1 MSNFLKTSAS
11 IVLTVLFCLAN
22 AGWKETIAKYE
33 SISDPNAKLS
43 YISEVDPNDD
53 LGLTSIVNSIQSAT
67 QADTKRALWKRL
79 DEKLKTY
86 AEVPAFSSNPGS
98 QAIIVEIKSNEVYES
113 EKKLSGS
120 SWFEKLMKK
129 LRAPEVDSPQVS
141 GPSMEFGWLEGIIK
155 FLYWTMVVAAVGA
168 AVYVVYRLPIK
179 WNKIARSKKV
189 TRGGMLEDGEE
200 LKSEDEYAL
209 AAEALVQEGRYREAC
224 RAYYLASLLRIDAL
238 RIARFEPAQ
247 TNWEH
252 LRRIESSRKR
262 PEGFEFREITKKFD
276 YAWYGYEAKT
286 ELDVVPFRRA
296 YSEIV
301 ALGEKAA

>member
-22 AGWKETIAKYE
+22 AGWKETIAEYK
-33 SISDPNAKLS
+33 SISDPNEKLR
-43 YISEVDPNDD
+43 YISGVDPSDN
-53 LGLTSIVNSIQSAT
+53 LGLLYIVTSIQSTTSAEV
-67 QADTKRALWKRL
+67 KKSLWKEL
-79 DEKLKTY
+79 DAKLDLY
-86 AEVPAFSSNPGS
+86 AEAPAFSSDAKS
-98 QAIIVEIKSNEVYES
+98 QVIIAEIKSNEVYES
-113 EKKLSGS
+113 ERKLSGS

-129 LRAPEVDSPQVS
+129 LRAPEVNTPKVD
-141 GPSMEFGWLEGIIK
+141 GPSVEVGWLEGVIK
-155 FLYWTMVVAAVGA
+155 FFYWTMVVAAIGA
-168 AVYVVYRLPIK
+168 AVYVVYKLPIK